1 MLCGEKDVKQFGYAQ
16 LFSEM
21 LEDSNDLE
29 ENGICADF
37 KTVKAALYWIT
48 GDNLRSHSIGGFKEN
63 FSRSNYFYRY
73 CEITRSEFKNNDPN
87 VCGPQ
92 RTPGA
97 YDSTVNDLTSED
109 GEDDKGIKV
118 NSVFNALK
126 SFPVCQPGLPPR
138 LGHDIFEVILSN
150 DLVLYLKYFIKKK
163 KWFTY
168 KLLNRRITHFNYKG
182 SDALTKPCTVN

>member
-21 LEDSNDLE
+21 LEDLNDLE

-37 KTVKAALYWIT
+37 KTVKAALYCIT
-48 GDNLRSHSIGGFKEN
+48 GDNLGSHSIGRFKEN
-63 FSRSNYFYRY
+63 FSRTNYFYRY
-73 CEITRSEFKNNDPN
+73 CEITRSEFQNNDPN

-92 RTPGA
+92 RMPEA
-97 YDSTVNDLTSED
+97 YDLAVNDLTSED

-126 SFPVCQPGLPPR
+126 SFHVCQPGLPPC
-138 LGHDIFEVILSN
+138 LGHDIFEGILSN
-150 DLVLYLKYFIKKK
+150 DLALYLKYFIKKK

-168 KLLNRRITHFNYKG
+168 KLLNR
-182 SDALTKPCTVN
+182 